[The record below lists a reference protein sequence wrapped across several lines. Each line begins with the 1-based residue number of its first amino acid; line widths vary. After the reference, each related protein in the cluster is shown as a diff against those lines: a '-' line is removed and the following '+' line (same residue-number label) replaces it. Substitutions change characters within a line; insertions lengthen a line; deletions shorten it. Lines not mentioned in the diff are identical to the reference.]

1 MSIAVKRGG
10 MKHIR
15 TVTCLAAVAVCGEP
29 FAARPVVAGEADRR
43 LDVTWIDVEGGAAT
57 LIVTPAGESVLVDA
71 GNPGPRDAQRIFAA
85 AAAAGV
91 KQIDHLI
98 VTHFHGDHFGGV
110 AELAK
115 LLPIATLYDNGVPTA
130 HDNEKIGKLIA
141 GYTDAKVGKRV
152 VIRPGAKIA
161 LRSAKGAAPTVFQ
174 FLGAAQ
180 KFIATK
186 GKANAAACKEIIQ
199 KDPDASDN
207 ANSAV
212 MLLSHGPFRFFDA
225 GDLTWNL
232 EGQLVCPKDRVG
244 EVDVYQ
250 STHHGRDASNNPVVV
265 RTLKPTVAV
274 VNNGARKGGDAST
287 FTTLRSQPTIRA
299 VYQLH
304 RNLRENGKDANGA
317 DEFIAN
323 QDEACAGH
331 VVTLSV
337 DSQGKSFVMSVPA
350 TKHQKVYETK
360 QK

>member
-1 MSIAVKRGG
+1 M
-10 MKHIR
+10 
-15 TVTCLAAVAVCGEP
+15 
-29 FAARPVVAGEADRR
+29 AGEADRR
-43 LDVTWIDVEGGAAT
+43 LDVTWVDVEGGAAT

-85 AAAAGV
+85 AIAAGV
-91 KQIDHLI
+91 KQIDHLV
-98 VTHFHGDHFGGV
+98 VTHFHSDHYGGV

-115 LLPIATLYDNGVPTA
+115 LLPIATLYDHDVATA
-130 HDNEKIGKLIA
+130 PDNERTDKLVA
-141 GYTDAKVGKRV
+141 GYKAAKVGKRV
-152 VIRPGAKIA
+152 VIRPGATIT
-161 LRSAKGAAPTVFQ
+161 LRSAKGAAPTLFQ

-180 KFIATK
+180 KFVAPK
-186 GKANAAACKEIIQ
+186 GKANTAACKEIIQ
-199 KDPDASDN
+199 QDPDASDN

-225 GDLTWNL
+225 GDLTWNI

-250 STHHGRDASNNPVVV
+250 STHHGLGLSNNPVVV

-304 RNLRENGKDANGA
+304 RNVREDGKDANGA

-331 VVTLSV
+331 VVKLSV
-337 DSQGKSFVMSVPA
+337 DPQGKSFVMSVPA
-350 TKHQKVYETK
+350 TKHEKVYETK
-360 QK
+360 KK